1 MPAWE
6 VFRSE
11 AAFLNFQREFSCF
24 TELKQGERMPRPATA
39 VTDRISYQIV
49 QGIFS
54 PADRCMRWAARFIVL
69 ACFVSPLFAIAQ
81 SESKKPSDTIQ
92 KTESKNTD
100 AQKLPRVTTTV
111 EVHDVVKDDY
121 FSGATTAGSLDGT
134 LLKETPLSVTS
145 ITRAVLSDQVA
156 RVLSDVVKNDAS
168 VGEDYAPVG
177 YYGDFEIRGF
187 PLDLATA
194 LQIDGMTIAG
204 EQDVPL
210 ENKES
215 VEIVK
220 GVAGVES
227 GVASSGGLID
237 YVTKEPS
244 AKQHPAID
252 MATDHRGTSYGALDV
267 GHVFQGGLEP
277 GVRLNLAGED
287 MHTYVQHADGW
298 RGMGAADSVLR
309 LGASTNLFSDFEYQ
323 HKVQRSEA
331 GYQLLGGTTVPE
343 PVFPSTMLGY
353 QSWSKPN
360 TFDVFN
366 AGSRLEHRFNPKW
379 TGRLNGSYSHS
390 LIDDNV
396 IWPYGPALDANGNSL
411 CPDAPYYFFCPD
423 GSYEIYDYRSPGE
436 LRIDAVGE
444 ALVTGHI
451 TTGKIAQDVFG
462 GGSLFHRSVDLS
474 SSIVYTPLGVENVF
488 QPNIAYAPESPYQ
501 QADPATLAD
510 FDHQASGILQD
521 RVHFPA
527 GVTALAGGRFVRVG
541 DFNYA
546 KARTLWLPQYAL
558 TYALVK
564 DMTLYGN
571 YGVLLSLGQQ
581 APWWVDN
588 ANQFLDPFST
598 RQAEVG
604 VKYERQ
610 ILLTADLFRMRQ
622 PFFYPRVIQ
631 VPDAFCTS
639 NLSTGGSIAPGD
651 LCFESDGHETHDGV
665 ELSAQGKAAGWLQ
678 LTGSATAMNAKS
690 TGTGT
695 AAFDHKQVINVPRV
709 HTTLFADML
718 VPHTS
723 GLHLMPGWSY
733 TSTKEATRDDAV
745 SVPGYNLFNLGARYT
760 PRGEQGHMTLRLY
773 ADNIFNK
780 RYWKDTGASYGDTF
794 IHQGAPATVRLSAH
808 YVF

>member
-1 MPAWE
+1 
-6 VFRSE
+6 
-11 AAFLNFQREFSCF
+11 
-24 TELKQGERMPRPATA
+24 MPRPATA
-39 VTDRISYQIV
+39 VTDRISHQIL
-49 QGIFS
+49 QGICS
-54 PADRCMRWAARFIVL
+54 PANRCTRLTARFIVFTCL
-69 ACFVSPLFAIAQ
+69 ASPLFAIAQ
-81 SESKKPSDTIQ
+81 SESKKPSETGQ
-92 KTESKNTD
+92 KTEPRNPD
-100 AQKLPRVTTTV
+100 AQKLPRVTTTI
-111 EVHDVVKDDY
+111 EVHGEVKDDY
-121 FSGATTAGSLDGT
+121 LSGATTAGSLDGT

-145 ITRAVLSDQVA
+145 VTRAVLSDQVA

-194 LQIDGMTIAG
+194 LQINGMTIAG

-220 GVAGVES
+220 GIAGVES

-244 AKQHPAID
+244 AQQHPAID
-252 MATDHRGTSYGALDV
+252 LATDHRGTSYGALDV

-277 GVRLNLAGED
+277 GIRLNLAGED
-287 MHTYVQHADGW
+287 IHTYVQHADGW
-298 RGMGAADSVLR
+298 RGVGAADSVLR
-309 LGASTNLFSDFEYQ
+309 FGASTNLFSDFEYQ

-331 GYQLLGGTTVPE
+331 GYQLLGGTTTPE

-353 QSWSKPN
+353 QAWSKPN

-366 AGSRLEHRFNPKW
+366 AGSRLEHRFNTQW
-379 TGRLNGSYSHS
+379 TARLSGSYSHS

-396 IWPYGPALDANGNSL
+396 IWPYGAALDANGNSL
-411 CPDAPYYFFCPD
+411 CPNAPLYFFCPD

-436 LRIDAVGE
+436 LRIDAVGQ
-444 ALVTGHI
+444 ALVTGHL
-451 TTGKIAQDVFG
+451 TTGKISQDVVG

-474 SSIVYTPLGVENVF
+474 PTIVYTPLGVENVF
-488 QPNIAYAPESPYQ
+488 QPDIAYAPESPYQ
-501 QADPATLAD
+501 QAGPATLAD
-510 FDHQASGILQD
+510 FDHQVSEIVQD

-527 GVTALAGGRFVRVG
+527 GVTALAGGRFVRIS

-546 KARTLWLPQYAL
+546 TARTLWLPQYAL
-558 TYALVK
+558 TYAPVK
-564 DMTLYGN
+564 DVTLYGN

-588 ANQFLDPFST
+588 ANQFLDTFFT
-598 RQAEVG
+598 RQEEVG
-604 VKYERQ
+604 VKYQRQ

-622 PFFYPRVIQ
+622 PFFYPRMLQ
-631 VPDAFCTS
+631 APDSFCTT
-639 NLSTGGSIAPGD
+639 NLSTGGSVAAGD

-665 ELSAQGKAAGWLQ
+665 ELSAQGKAASWLQ
-678 LTGSATAMNAKS
+678 LTGSATAMKATS
-690 TGTGT
+690 TDTGTS
-695 AAFDHKQVINVPRV
+695 AFDSKQVINVSRV

-733 TSTKEATRDDAV
+733 TSRKEATRDDAV

-760 PRGEQGHMTLRLY
+760 PGGEQGRMTLRLY